1 MVLPKAAYFFYYAAT
16 ASLLPFIALYY
27 AQVGLSA
34 AQIGLLSGIL
44 PLVTLVSAPLWGA
57 LADAFRRP
65 RLAYRLHL
73 PQRRFGRQLVAGG
86 RGGRPEHHRA
96 GRAHLRAA
104 GRPLVHGRGVERADT
119 DQVRV
124 RVRAGDEGEKGTAIL
139 ANGSICIEISPEAR
153 STADVL

>member
-65 RLAYRLHL
+65 RLAHRLHL
-73 PQRRFGRQLVAGG
+73 SQRRFGRQLVAGG

-96 GRAHLRAA
+96 GRTDLWAA
-104 GRPLVHGRGVERADT
+104 RRHLVHGRGLERAAT
-119 DQVRV
+119 DPVRV
-124 RVRAGDEGEKGTAIL
+124 RVRAGVEGE
-139 ANGSICIEISPEAR
+139 EA
-153 STADVL
+153 ADVRRACDV